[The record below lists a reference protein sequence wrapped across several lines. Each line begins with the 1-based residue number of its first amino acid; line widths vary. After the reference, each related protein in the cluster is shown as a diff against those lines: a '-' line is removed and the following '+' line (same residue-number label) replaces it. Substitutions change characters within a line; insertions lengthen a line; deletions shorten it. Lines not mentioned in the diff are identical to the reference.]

1 MERKASGNVEKIFEA
16 YIVLQCLLNFL
27 RLFIIYKFNDIQK
40 KWEVLMKTN
49 ILKKENLL
57 YYLGS
62 EVNFG
67 SSRFRK
73 CLQKAYMSESI
84 DKYLVGNNVV
94 FKQGS
99 GRTVYIPRDIVE
111 DIIGISIDLPRC
123 VA

>member
-1 MERKASGNVEKIFEA
+1 
-16 YIVLQCLLNFL
+16 
-27 RLFIIYKFNDIQK
+27 
-40 KWEVLMKTN
+40 MKTN

-99 GRTVYIPRDIVE
+99 GRTVYVPRDIVE
-111 DIIGISIDLPRC
+111 DIIGISIDLPRR